1 MAIERRAFLAVVGTV
16 LASPTILRA
25 TEPSWP
31 TRPITMV
38 VASAAGGALDATGRV
53 LQPRLSALLGE
64 SIVIDNRGGGGGVMG
79 VEVTSRAAPD
89 GHTLLLGHLGALV
102 INGLMRGEG
111 AVDSLAAFEPISLVV
126 EVPSVLVVP
135 AERPWRT
142 LNDLIA
148 AARAKPGALSWG
160 HSGVGSTNHLSG
172 ALLDQTAGI
181 QTVGIPYRGGAPLAL
196 DLVAGRLDFS
206 FATSASIITYL
217 ERGLVRAIAI
227 PSLQR
232 SSFLPDVPTVAEA
245 AGLTGFEVRNWYGLL
260 APKNTPAPVLTQLN
274 VAMRRLLTEP
284 ETISVLRRQGLEPT
298 PSSPEEFTAQIISE
312 RRKWAPVVRAS
323 GVRVD

>member
-1 MAIERRAFLAVVGTV
+1 MVTERRALLAAVGTV
-16 LASPTILRA
+16 LASPGTVRA
-25 TEPSWP
+25 AEPGWP
-31 TRPITMV
+31 SRPITMV

-53 LQPRLSALLGE
+53 LQPRLSALVGE

-79 VEVTSRAAPD
+79 VEVASRATPN
-89 GHTLLLGHLGALV
+89 GYTLLLGHLGALV
-102 INGLMRGEG
+102 INGLIRGEG

-135 AERPWRT
+135 ANRPWRN
-142 LNDLIA
+142 LNDLIV

-172 ALLDQTAGI
+172 ALLDQAAGI

-206 FATSASIITYL
+206 FATSASIVTHL

-260 APKNTPAPVLTQLN
+260 APKNTPAPILTKLN
-274 VAMRRLLTEP
+274 AAMGRLLAEP
-284 ETISVLRRQGLEPT
+284 EITSALRRQGLEPT
-298 PSSPEEFTAQIISE
+298 PSSPEEFAAQIISE
-312 RRKWAPVVRAS
+312 RRKWVPVVRAS
-323 GVRVD
+323 GVGVD